1 MNHLGVF
8 GKYWRAGSVK
18 TRLARTLGAATASEL
33 YRVFL
38 ATVLRRF
45 ATLGDQRWLAFT
57 PAAEEQA
64 FRDLTQGPEL
74 ARGHWQLLAQSS
86 GDLGE
91 RMQAYFDHVFAAGAR
106 RAVLIG
112 SDSPSLPTHYVME
125 AFAQLKHRPAV
136 LGPSADGG
144 FYLIGAAGTMPP
156 ILKGIPWSTADVFE
170 CTAQHF
176 AKTNTPCAHL
186 PPWYDIDEPPHL
198 AQLDRELRD
207 FENLPDELRV
217 LAAAVRSALADGEG

>member
-18 TRLARTLGAATASEL
+18 TRLARDLGAEAASEL

-45 ATLGDQRWLAFT
+45 AALGDQRWLAFT

-64 FRDLTQGPEL
+64 FRDLAQ
-74 ARGHWQLLAQSS
+74 GHWQLLAQSS

-91 RMQAYFDHVFAAGAR
+91 RMQAYFDHAFAAGAR

-112 SDSPSLPTHYVME
+112 SDSPSLPASYVAE
-125 AFAQLKHRPAV
+125 AFAQLDHCPVV
-136 LGPSADGG
+136 LGPSTDGG
-144 FYLIGAAGTMPP
+144 FYLIGAAGTMPR
-156 ILKGIPWSTADVFE
+156 ILKGIPWSTADVLE
-170 CTAQHF
+170 CTAERL
-176 AKTNTPCAHL
+176 ANTNTPCSHL
-186 PPWYDIDEPPHL
+186 PPWYDIDEHPHL
-198 AQLDRELRD
+198 VQLDRELQES
-207 FENLPDELRV
+207 ENLPDELRA
-217 LAAAVRSALADGEG
+217 LAVAVRSALAQCKR